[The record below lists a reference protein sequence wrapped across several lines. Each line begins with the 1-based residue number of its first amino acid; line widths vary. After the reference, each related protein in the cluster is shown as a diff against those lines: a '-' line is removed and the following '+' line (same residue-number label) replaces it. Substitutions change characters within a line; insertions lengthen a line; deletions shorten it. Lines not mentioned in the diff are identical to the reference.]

1 MSTFNRRSFL
11 KTAAAAAASIATGG
25 VVFNAGLSAAT
36 AAPAK
41 LAKRSATDWVP
52 LGNSGVQVTRLAFGT
67 GTFGGKVQRELGQE
81 QFTRLVGGLGVSAL
95 QANHGI
101 RFFETAQ
108 NYAGMHD
115 MLRIALAGIPRDSYR
130 LMTKYRLQ
138 QTDDPMTVIDRYRKE
153 LNTDYFDILLLH
165 CVRTNDWAETFKP
178 ARDVFD
184 EAKQKRIIRA
194 HGASCHGLVPIR
206 TFPDQKWLDVSLNR
220 INNAGVRMD
229 NLRGTEDGEGDVTEV
244 VGHLEKIH
252 AQGTGV
258 IGMKIMGEGA
268 FSTPEQRDAS
278 VRFVMQLG
286 TVDAVTIGYK
296 STAEI
301 DEAIAR
307 TNTHLN
313 S

>member
-1 MSTFNRRSFL
+1 MSTFNRRDFL
-11 KTAAAAAASIATGG
+11 KTFASASASLAAGG
-25 VVFNAGLSAAT
+25 TVLNAGLSAAT
-36 AAPAK
+36 SAPATP
-41 LAKRSATDWVP
+41 AKRSATDWVP
-52 LGNSGVQVTRLAFGT
+52 LGNSGVKVTRLAFGT

-81 QFTRLVGGLGVSAL
+81 EFTRLVRYAYD
-95 QANHGI
+95 QGI

-108 NYAGMHD
+108 AYAGMHD
-115 MLRIALAGIPRDSYR
+115 MLRTALAGIPRDSYR

-138 QTDDPMTVIDRYRKE
+138 QTDDPMTMIDRYRQQ

-184 EAKQKRIIRA
+184 EAKQKKIILA

-268 FSTPEQRDAS
+268 FSTPAQRDAS
-278 VRFVMQLG
+278 VRFVMKLG

-307 TNTHLN
+307 INTHLN

>member
-1 MSTFNRRSFL
+1 MSNFNRRDFL
-11 KTAAAAAASIATGG
+11 RTVAGAASSLAVGG
-25 VVFNAGLSAAT
+25 SVFNAAMGAAK
-36 AAPAK
+36 AAPETPG
-41 LAKRSATDWVP
+41 KRLATDWVP
-52 LGNSGVQVTRLAFGT
+52 LGNSGVKVTRLAFGT

-81 QFTRLVGGLGVSAL
+81 QFTGLVRYAYD
-95 QANHGI
+95 QGI

-115 MLRIALAGIPRDSYR
+115 MLRIALDGIPRDSYR

-153 LNTDYFDILLLH
+153 LNSEYFDILLLH
-165 CVRTNDWAETFKP
+165 CVRTADWAEKFKP

-184 EAKQKRIIRA
+184 EAKQKKIILA

-220 INNAGVRMD
+220 VNHAGVRMD
-229 NLRGTEDGEGDVTEV
+229 NIRGTEDGEGDVTEV
-244 VGHLEKIH
+244 VGHLKAIH

-268 FSTPEQRDAS
+268 FTTPEQREKS
-278 VRFVMQLG
+278 IRFVMGLG

-307 TNTHLN
+307 MNAALN
-313 S
+313 V

>member
-1 MSTFNRRSFL
+1 MSNFNRRDFL
-11 KTAAAAAASIATGG
+11 KTVAGAASSVAVGG
-25 VVFNAGLSAAT
+25 SVLGAGLNAAL
-36 AAPAK
+36 AKPAK
-41 LAKRSATDWVP
+41 PVKRLATDWVP
-52 LGNSGVQVTRLAFGT
+52 LGNSGVKVTRLAFGT

-81 QFTRLVGGLGVSAL
+81 QFTRLVRYAYD
-95 QANHGI
+95 QGI

-115 MLRIALAGIPRDSYR
+115 MLRIALDGIPRDSYR

-138 QTDDPMTVIDRYRKE
+138 QTDDPLTVLDRYRKE
-153 LNTDYFDILLLH
+153 LNSEYFDILLLH
-165 CVRTNDWAETFKP
+165 CVRTADWAENFKP
-178 ARDVFD
+178 ARDAFD
-184 EAKQKRIIRA
+184 EAKAKKIILA

-206 TFPDQKWLDVSLNR
+206 TFPSQSWLDVSLNR

-229 NLRGTEDGEGDVTEV
+229 NIRGTEDGEGDVTEV

-252 AQGTGV
+252 AQGTGT

-268 FSTPEQRDAS
+268 FKTPEQRDAS
-278 VRFVMQLG
+278 VKFVMQLG

-307 TNTHLN
+307 ANTHLN
-313 S
+313 A